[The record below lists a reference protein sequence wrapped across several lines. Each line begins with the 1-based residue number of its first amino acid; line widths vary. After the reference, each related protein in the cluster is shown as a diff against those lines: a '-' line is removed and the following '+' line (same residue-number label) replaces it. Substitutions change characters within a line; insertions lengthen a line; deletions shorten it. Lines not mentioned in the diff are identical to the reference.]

1 MAKQGADNS
10 EATVIQLPTPGC
22 CIKTAIKN
30 RTNLTLELNR
40 TKEPNSFFKQM
51 WREKFA
57 KDIDKLNKKNLR
69 IATHILTGH
78 AALNYHLKEYKPM
91 KIKKAC
97 SDADETITQY
107 LGKCS
112 K

>member
-1 MAKQGADNS
+1 
-10 EATVIQLPTPGC
+10 
-22 CIKTAIKN
+22 
-30 RTNLTLELNR
+30 
-40 TKEPNSFFKQM
+40 M

-97 SDADETITQY
+97 PHSSDADETITYY
-107 LGKCS
+107 LGKYS